1 MLTKKGI
8 WIVVYLLIVV
18 TACAEQGAGGEPTPT
33 PTAVNSSSAAVIPTA
48 TPSPTPTPRPSP
60 TPTPTPI
67 VPAIVVA
74 DQTLDENGRLTI
86 ASVTSPDAGWLVIY
100 AANAGGAPATALGYT
115 AVAPGENR
123 NLALTVE
130 PTAAT
135 TTLIAMLHQDAGE
148 AGVFEF
154 PGPDAPLPDEAGAVR
169 VPFRVDIQLP
179 LPTIEVEDQ
188 ELGAD
193 GIVRIASVFT
203 PERGWLRIHTD
214 NAGEIGAALGQA
226 ALEPGRTDELLI
238 TIPWRQATRR
248 LFAVVY
254 ADRGEIGRFDPEA
267 DLAIQA
273 GGAPVTANFRV
284 DLPLDI
290 FAYDQPIVN
299 GKIVIE
305 RAVSRG
311 PGWLAVYYNDEGQPG
326 LIIGFAQLQDGVNER
341 VVVQLVE
348 TAATPLLYILL
359 HENNE
364 PLERFDFP
372 AGDLPV
378 RENGRVPDPYVLD
391 TAPGNYLITR
401 DQPLSDE
408 DQLLVPLIVTDL
420 AAWVVIYA
428 DDEDAPGAII
438 GQAWLPAGVNYDAPV
453 RINAAQATTTL
464 YARLHL
470 DGGALQTFE
479 YPDGPDIPMRR
490 NRNLIQA
497 PFRLLTDE

>member
-8 WIVVYLLIVV
+8 WIVVCGLIAL
-18 TACAEQGAGGEPTPT
+18 TACAEQGAGGEPTPAS
-33 PTAVNSSSAAVIPTA
+33 TAVNSSSAAFIPTA

-60 TPTPTPI
+60 TPTATPI
-67 VPAIVVA
+67 PPAIAVA

-86 ASVTSPDAGWLVIY
+86 DRVTSPDAGWLVIY
-100 AANAGGAPATALGYT
+100 AANAGGTPAEALGYA

-123 NLALTVE
+123 GLTLTVE

-135 TTLIAMLHQDAGE
+135 TTLIAMLHQDGGE

-154 PGPDAPLPDEAGAVR
+154 PGPDEPLPDEAGAVR
-169 VPFRVDIQLP
+169 VPFQVDIQLP

-188 ELGAD
+188 ELGVD
-193 GIVRIASVFT
+193 GVVRIASVFT
-203 PERGWLRIHTD
+203 PEQGWLRIHTD
-214 NAGEIGAALGQA
+214 NAGAIGAALGQV
-226 ALEPGRTDELLI
+226 ALEPGRTDDLLI

-254 ADRGEIGRFDPEA
+254 GDRGEIGRFDPET
-267 DLAIQA
+267 DLPLQA
-273 GGAPVTANFRV
+273 GGAPVAANFRV

-299 GKIVIE
+299 GEIEIE
-305 RAVSRG
+305 RVVSRG
-311 PGWLAVYYNDEGQPG
+311 PGWLAVYYDDEGQPG
-326 LIIGFAQLQDGVNER
+326 LIIGFARLQDGVNER

-391 TAPGNYLITR
+391 TTPGNYLITR
-401 DQPLSDE
+401 DQPLGDE
-408 DQLLVPLIVTDL
+408 DQVLIPLVVSDL

-428 DDEDAPGAII
+428 DDAGAPGAII
-438 GQAWLPAGVNYDAPV
+438 GQAWLPAGVSHDVPV
-453 RINAAQATTTL
+453 RIDTAQATSTL

-479 YPDGPDIPMRR
+479 YPAGPDAPMRR